1 MQVGLVIHGR
11 RADALAAARD
21 AVQMLLD
28 ASCGVLAEEEA
39 LPLLGENVRSLQA
52 TDAYADV
59 ILSLGGD
66 GTLLRGA
73 QYALKWDAALFGVN
87 LGRVGF
93 LAEAEAEA
101 LPQMLRDVIA
111 GRYETERRAVLDV
124 THGQEH
130 WYAVNDV
137 VVSRGGYARLITV
150 TAMVDGEM
158 AGRYIADGLVVATP
172 TGSTGYSLSAGG
184 PIVSPKVDCMV
195 LTPICAHS
203 LQHRP
208 TVVQGGADICLLL
221 GSDAPQSACL
231 QVDGQTRAQLDDGAM
246 IQIARSEKTL
256 RLIHT
261 GTQPFFHLVREKL
274 TEWTRS

>member
-1 MQVGLVIHGR
+1 MRLGMVIHGR
-11 RADALAAARD
+11 RPDAMAAARR
-21 AVQMLLD
+21 AVTQLTD
-28 ASCGVLAEEEA
+28 SGVQVLAEEEVLTEFA
-39 LPLLGENVRSLQA
+39 PGSVQSLNA
-52 TDAYADV
+52 PDARADV

-73 QYALKWDAALFGVN
+73 QYALSWDAALLGVN

-93 LAEAEAEA
+93 LAEGEADA
-101 LPQMLRDVIA
+101 LPTLLEQVVR
-111 GRYETERRAVLDV
+111 GNYETERRAVLSV
-124 THGQEH
+124 QTKGQQ
-130 WYAVNDV
+130 WYAINDV
-137 VVSRGGYARLITV
+137 VMSRGGYARLITV
-150 TAMVDGEM
+150 TALVDGEL

-184 PIVSPKVDCMV
+184 PIISPKVDCVV

-208 TVVQGGADICLLL
+208 TVVQGSARIQLLL

-231 QVDGQTRAQLDDGAM
+231 QVDGQTRAQLDDGAVVE
-246 IQIARSEKTL
+246 ISRADRTL

-261 GTQPFFHLVREKL
+261 GDQPFFNLVRKKL
-274 TEWTRS
+274 TEWTR